1 MSAVPAA
8 QTQVLQKSL
17 GEIGDVD
24 QFLVE
29 ELGYSNKEELY
40 GYLMSEKS
48 STIQMT
54 FWSERKII
62 LPAI

>member
-29 ELGYSNKEELY
+29 ELGYSSKEELY